1 MRGELAPL
9 KAPGPDRGDAIEID
23 PSQVQPITLLL
34 HELVANAH
42 RHGALSVAEGG
53 LSIAWGAIRPHAS
66 CTTPRGGGPPPTR
79 DRSPGSGQTMIAAI
93 TSRQLRGRID
103 YVWSDA
109 GLTVVVAIPCM
120 ALG

>member
-9 KAPGPDRGDAIEID
+9 KAPGPDRGDAIELD

-53 LSIAWGAIRPHAS
+53 LSIAWGSDPTARELRITWR
-66 CTTPRGGGPPPTR
+66 RGPSSYAGQVTRLGPDD
-79 DRSPGSGQTMIAAI
+79 DRGHHQ
-93 TSRQLRGRID
+93 
-103 YVWSDA
+103 
-109 GLTVVVAIPCM
+109 
-120 ALG
+120 